1 MLGVDVEWTMGT
13 PYSSSSSSRS
23 SRSMA
28 LTSMGGGDWG
38 IRGDSS
44 IVSGIRSMSGAPIE
58 EPKLRARKRLSC
70 GTLPREGG
78 LRARA
83 VREEEL
89 EVELSK
95 RIMRDEEGCW
105 DPWPEVERVCMRSMP
120 GLTGV
125 VGSGGISSPGVDD
138 ELVERCHGFGS
149 GEARAK
155 LVSSL
160 RRWRSCV
167 GVSCGDD
174 ESGVGKRR
182 GEDIIAAG
190 DTGDAVPGT
199 GTGDEEGGELI
210 GGSETEVTLDEEAS
224 TFDFL
229 NRLRSDSFEFSLRG
243 DVTSAPVPADLG
255 RREAFGS
262 EGRWVWGCS
271 S

>member
-1 MLGVDVEWTMGT
+1 MGT
-13 PYSSSSSSRS
+13 PYSSSSSRS

-28 LTSMGGGDWG
+28 LTRMGGGDWG

-44 IVSGIRSMSGAPIE
+44 IVSGIRSVSGAPAE
-58 EPKLRARKRLSC
+58 ELMLRARRRLSC

-83 VREEEL
+83 VREEL
-89 EVELSK
+89 EEEFSK
-95 RIMRDEEGCW
+95 RMIRDKEDCW
-105 DPWPEVERVCMRSMP
+105 EPWPEVERVCMRSMP
-120 GLTGV
+120 GLTGA
-125 VGSGGISSPGVDD
+125 VGSRSVSSPGVDE
-138 ELVERCHGFGS
+138 ELMERCHGFGS
-149 GEARAK
+149 GEVRVE
-155 LVSSL
+155 LVSGL

-174 ESGVGKRR
+174 ESGVGKTR
-182 GEDIIAAG
+182 GEDIIATG
-190 DTGDAVPGT
+190 DAGDAVPGT
-199 GTGDEEGGELI
+199 GTGDEEEGELI
-210 GGSETEVTLDEEAS
+210 GGSETEVTLDEEVS

-243 DVTSAPVPADLG
+243 GAASAPVPADLG

-262 EGRWVWGCS
+262 GGRWGGS